1 MTLDA
6 SRRPH
11 RSGRSGRPGADE
23 ATPYYFRY
31 IDRIAGDD
39 VVTVLEAQLA
49 DLIPRLQ
56 AVADTAST
64 SRYASDK
71 WSMREVLGHVS
82 DTERLFVARA
92 FWFARGF
99 ETPMPSFE
107 PDACAVAGGAGDV
120 AWNDLVQEF
129 RSVRLATLSF
139 FGNLPPDRWTARGVA
154 SGNTFS
160 VRALA
165 FLAAGHADHHAAILA
180 ERYGST
186 GSPDA
191 ETR

>member
-6 SRRPH
+6 SRAH

-23 ATPYYFRY
+23 AIPYYFRY

-39 VVTVLEAQLA
+39 VVALLEAQLA
-49 DLIPRLQ
+49 GLAPQLS
-56 AVADTAST
+56 AVADPAST

-99 ETPMPSFE
+99 DAPLPSFE
-107 PDACAVAGGAGDV
+107 PDACAVAGGARDV
-120 AWNDLVQEF
+120 PWDDLVQEF
-129 RSVRLATLSF
+129 RSVRLATVSF
-139 FGNLPPDRWTARGVA
+139 FRNLPPDRWTARGVA

-180 ERYGST
+180 ERYGAA
-186 GSPDA
+186 P
-191 ETR
+191 

>member
-1 MTLDA
+1 MTVI
-6 SRRPH
+6 
-11 RSGRSGRPGADE
+11 GRPVPGE
-23 ATPYYFRY
+23 AAPYYFKY

-39 VVTVLEAQLA
+39 VVAALEAQLG
-49 DLIPRLQ
+49 DLVPRLQ
-56 AVADTAST
+56 AVAETAST
-64 SRYASDK
+64 ARYAADK

-99 ETPMPSFE
+99 DTPLPSFE
-107 PDACAVAGGAGDV
+107 PDACTAAGGAGDV
-120 AWNDLVQEF
+120 AWADLVQEF
-129 RSVRLATLSF
+129 RSVRLATVSF
-139 FGNLPPDRWTARGVA
+139 FRNLPKERWTARGVA

-180 ERYGST
+180 ERY
-186 GSPDA
+186 PA
-191 ETR
+191 

>member
-6 SRRPH
+6 SRRAH

-23 ATPYYFRY
+23 AAPYYFRY
-31 IDRIAGDD
+31 IDRVDGDD
-39 VVTVLEAQLA
+39 AVAVLEAQIA
-49 DLIPRLQ
+49 GLIPRLE

-64 SRYASDK
+64 SRYAEDK
-71 WSMREVLGHVS
+71 WSMRQVLGHVS
-82 DTERLFVARA
+82 DNERVFVARA

-99 ETPMPSFE
+99 ETPMRSFE
-107 PDACAVAGGAGDV
+107 PDACAAAGGAGDV
-120 AWNDLVQEF
+120 AWDDLVQEF
-129 RSVRLATLSF
+129 RSVRLATVAF
-139 FGNLPPDRWTARGVA
+139 FRNLPPDRWTARGVA

-180 ERYGST
+180 ERYGAT
-186 GSPDA
+186 GG
-191 ETR
+191 

>member
-1 MTLDA
+1 MTHDA
-6 SRRPH
+6 SARAH
-11 RSGRSGRPGADE
+11 RSGRSGRPAQDE
-23 ATPYYFRY
+23 AAPYYFRY

-39 VVTVLEAQLA
+39 AVPVLEAQLA
-49 DLIPRLQ
+49 DLIPRL
-56 AVADTAST
+56 AAIPDAAST

-99 ETPMPSFE
+99 DTPMPSFE
-107 PDACAVAGGAGDV
+107 PDPCAVAGGAGDL
-120 AWNDLVQEF
+120 AWDDVVEEF
-129 RSVRLATLSF
+129 RSVRLATLAF
-139 FGNLPPDRWTARGVA
+139 FRNLPPDRWTARGVA

-180 ERYGST
+180 ERYGV
-186 GSPDA
+186 
-191 ETR
+191 TRAVREA